1 MVGQAIRRVAATD
14 FQNIEIIA
22 PSREECDLT
31 DLDAVRKM
39 FNAEEFYAVIH
50 AAAKVGGIQA
60 NIDDPVG
67 FLAQNNLINNNVILS
82 ARDAGVPRML
92 FLGTSCM
99 YPRDYKNPLKEEYL
113 LAAPLEPTNEAYALS
128 KIVGAKLCQYL
139 SEQAGLSYK
148 TLIPCNL
155 YGIGDHFGEDR
166 SHLIAAAIKK
176 VWSAHQNGNSEVEIW
191 SDGTARRE
199 FLFTDDLAQFIL
211 DSLDKID
218 NLPSYLNL
226 GWGSDL
232 TVNEYYE
239 IIAEALGYDG
249 KFNHDLSKPGGM
261 SQKLLDSSKA
271 KAYGWAP
278 AISMQEGIRRTVE
291 SFKALQV

>member
-1 MVGQAIRRVAATD
+1 MHEV
-14 FQNIEIIA
+14 
-22 PSREECDLT
+22 
-31 DLDAVRKM
+31 
-39 FNAEEFYAVIH
+39 
-50 AAAKVGGIQA
+50 AKVGEITA
-60 NIDDPVG
+60 NLDDPVG
-67 FLAQNNLINNNVILS
+67 FLVQNNLINNNVILA
-82 ARDAGVPRML
+82 ARDAGIPRML

-99 YPRDYKNPLKEEYL
+99 YPRGYKNPLKEEYL

-128 KIVGAKLCQYL
+128 KIVGSKLCEYL
-139 SEQAGLSYK
+139 CEQAGLSYK

-176 VWSAHQNGNSEVEIW
+176 IWLALQNGNADVEIW

-211 DSLDKID
+211 DSLDQID
-218 NLPSYLNL
+218 NLPNYLNL
-226 GWGSDL
+226 GDGSDF

-239 IIAEALGYDG
+239 FVAEALGYDG
-249 KFNHDLSKPGGM
+249 AFKHDLSKPAGM
-261 SQKLLDSSKA
+261 TQKLLDSSKA

-278 AISMQEGIRRTVE
+278 AVSIHEGISRTVE
-291 SFKALQV
+291 SFKLSQA